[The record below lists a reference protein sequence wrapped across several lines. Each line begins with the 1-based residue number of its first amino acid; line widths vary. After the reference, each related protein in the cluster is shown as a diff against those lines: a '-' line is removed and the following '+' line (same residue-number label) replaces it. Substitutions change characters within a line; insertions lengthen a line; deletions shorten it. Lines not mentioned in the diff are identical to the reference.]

1 MGSTNGLGIGATRR
15 GVAIVGAGPYGV
27 AAAARL
33 GRAGVETRIFGDPM
47 SFWRSMPKGMFLRS
61 RWEACSIGDQR
72 GPLSLD
78 TFQAASGAPIDRPV
92 PLADFL
98 RYAEWFRAQTVP
110 HVDRRLVQRVETT
123 PNGFTL
129 RLQDGDE
136 VEAGRVFV
144 AAGIGGF
151 ARRPAQFGALPPDLC
166 THTSDHADLA
176 VFGHR
181 RVMVVGGGQ
190 SALESAALLR
200 EAGADVQ
207 VVVRAPRVIWLTGV
221 RTRQRLG
228 RLTPLFYAPTD
239 VGPAGL
245 SRILA
250 VPDAVRRLPRAV
262 QDRMARRAIRPAGA
276 AWLPPRLAGVQIDVG
291 TSVTAV
297 RRVGDAVRVAT
308 SDGRQQTVDHVV
320 LATGYEVDISRYRFL
335 APELVAAV
343 ASVDGYPVL
352 SRALESSV
360 PGLHFLGAPAARSI
374 GPLMRF
380 ISGTWY
386 AARVLGE
393 LTAGR
398 PSNIRRRQTL
408 PGEVTGEA

>member
-1 MGSTNGLGIGATRR
+1 MLIGATGRV
-15 GVAIVGAGPYGV
+15 VAIIGAGPYGV
-27 AAAARL
+27 AAAGRL
-33 GRAGVETRIFGDPM
+33 GRLGVETRIFGDPM
-47 SFWRSMPKGMFLRS
+47 SFWRSMPRGMFLRS
-61 RWEACSIGDQR
+61 RWEACSIGEPR
-72 GPLSLD
+72 GPLTLD
-78 TFQAASGAPIDRPV
+78 AFQAATDAPIDRPV

-98 RYAEWFRAQTVP
+98 RYGEWFRAQAVP
-110 HVDRRLVQRVETT
+110 HVDRRLVHRVETA
-123 PNGFTL
+123 PGGFRL
-129 RLQDGDE
+129 RLQDGEE
-136 VEAGRVFV
+136 VEASRVLV

-151 ARRPAQFGALPPDLC
+151 AHRPAPFVELPAHLC
-166 THTSDHADLA
+166 SHTSEHDDFG
-176 VFGHR
+176 VFQRR

-190 SALESAALLR
+190 SALESAALLH
-200 EAGADVQ
+200 EGGADVQ

-221 RTRQRLG
+221 RTRRRLG

-250 VPDAVRRLPRAV
+250 VPDLLRRLPRAM
-262 QDRMARRAIRPAGA
+262 QDPMARRAIRPAGA
-276 AWLPPRLAGVQIDVG
+276 AWLPPRLAEVPIAVG

-297 RRVGDAVRVAT
+297 RRAADAVHVTT
-308 SDGRQQTVDHVV
+308 SDGRRQTVDHVL
-320 LATGYEVDISRYRFL
+320 LATGYRVDMRRYRFL
-335 APELVAAV
+335 ARDLLAEV

-386 AARVLGE
+386 ASRVLAEIIAEAAARGN
-393 LTAGR
+393 G
-398 PSNIRRRQTL
+398 RRR
-408 PGEVTGEA
+408 